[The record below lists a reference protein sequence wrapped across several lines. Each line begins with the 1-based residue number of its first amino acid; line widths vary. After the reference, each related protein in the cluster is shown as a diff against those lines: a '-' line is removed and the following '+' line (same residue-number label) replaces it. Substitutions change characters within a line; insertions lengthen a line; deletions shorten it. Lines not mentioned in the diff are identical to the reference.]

1 MVVMV
6 ADGAGAILGGAH
18 TESKAVSSND
28 QTIDGFGL
36 SLTPNPAFDVTYVN
50 VNLDEKSE
58 VSMKIVNQMG
68 QTVASRN
75 YGELSGKQVLPVI
88 TQDFGTGLFFVQMQ
102 IGNKQETLKLMV
114 K

>member
-1 MVVMV
+1 
-6 ADGAGAILGGAH
+6 
-18 TESKAVSSND
+18 
-28 QTIDGFGL
+28 
-36 SLTPNPAFDVTYVN
+36 
-50 VNLDEKSE
+50 
-58 VSMKIVNQMG
+58 MKIVNQMG